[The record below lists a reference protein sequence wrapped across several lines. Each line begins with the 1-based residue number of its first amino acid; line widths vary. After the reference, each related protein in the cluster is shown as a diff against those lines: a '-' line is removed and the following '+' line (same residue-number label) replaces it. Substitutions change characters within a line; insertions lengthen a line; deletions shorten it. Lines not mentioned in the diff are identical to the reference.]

1 MVQKGIMT
9 LNSGNVLGTQ
19 FQASSLSLWPGYRFE
34 IQSGFAGEI
43 R

>member
-1 MVQKGIMT
+1 MAKKGMMT
-9 LNSGNVLGTQ
+9 FNAGNVLGMQ